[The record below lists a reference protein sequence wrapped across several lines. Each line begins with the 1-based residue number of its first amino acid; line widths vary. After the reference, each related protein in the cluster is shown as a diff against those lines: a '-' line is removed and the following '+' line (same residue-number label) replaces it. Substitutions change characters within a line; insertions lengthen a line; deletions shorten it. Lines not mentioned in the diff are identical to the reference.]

1 VSDNAGMV
9 GGLKVLKGIAWFV
22 YMLTGAAIIILA
34 FAFGLLIFNANASS
48 GFVAFIYNWA
58 TFFAKPFAGMIPP
71 VPLPNGGVLSWS
83 AVFAMAAY
91 AVIGWIFGAIMNSI
105 SARIYRDTKR
115 PTVGQSTV
123 VESHPLA
130 DGGTVATET
139 TTPVVA
145 PSVVEQEEA
154 KKLDEPTG

>member
-1 VSDNAGMV
+1 MSDNAGTV

-22 YMLTGAAIIILA
+22 YMVTGAAIVILA
-34 FAFGLLIFNANASS
+34 FAFALLIFNANTAS
-48 GFVAFIYNWA
+48 GFVSFIYNWA
-58 TFFAKPFAGMIPP
+58 SFFAKPFAGMIAPT
-71 VPLPNGGVLSWS
+71 PLPNGGVVSWS
-83 AVFAMAAY
+83 ALFAMAAY
-91 AVIGWIFGAIMNSI
+91 AVLGWIFGAIMNSI

-115 PTVGQSTV
+115 PVVGQSTV

-145 PSVVEQEEA
+145 PSQVDQA
-154 KKLDEPTG
+154 GANSQDEPVA